1 MKKNL
6 FYYLFAVICSVT
18 LFTSCS
24 DDDDEK
30 MVNPVPQTTFT
41 GENGLQLTYN
51 GAPMPG
57 KKVTFTPDATNA
69 QKATL
74 RLEGEFDLNGILGKA
89 KSAAAREEVSMP
101 TAPGVLPG
109 SPVVTLPVD
118 LTINGDK
125 CSFAGT
131 SETDYCTFSYKG
143 EVSAGAMELALS
155 EVKLKN
161 AKLAGMTWK
170 LKLYD
175 EKDPNET
182 DPIYLVWEAE
192 KKVFDFLPIESVLKA
207 ALRMEL
213 IAAGADHKVSAAE
226 MLGTVLQDV
235 TFMEDGNIVATYKDA
250 ANGGTEWTKS
260 PVNLAQY
267 VVENDNQIKVFL
279 NPAAI
284 IAAVNNAGRAVD
296 VQTVIQQAIQML
308 YPMLVNGVPVAFE
321 QTEDALSVYL
331 NTELLLPLLKT
342 LVVPLLSDEEVVAML
357 VELMKKDPDF
367 SEMAGLAEP
376 MLKAFPEIIESTT
389 KVEIGLN
396 FVK

>member
-89 KSAAAREEVSMP
+89 KSAAAREDVSMP

-170 LKLYD
+170 LKPYD
-175 EKDPNET
+175 KEDPNET

-192 KKVFDFLPIESVLKA
+192 KIVFDFLPIESVLKL
-207 ALRMEL
+207 ALRMKL
-213 IAAGADHKVSAAE
+213 IAAGADHKVSATE

-296 VQTVIQQAIQML
+296 VQTVIQQTIQML

-367 SEMAGLAEP
+367 SEMADLAEP

>member
-89 KSAAAREEVSMP
+89 KSAAAREDVSMP

-118 LTINGDK
+118 LTINGDQ

-170 LKLYD
+170 LKPYD
-175 EKDPNET
+175 KEDPNET
-182 DPIYLVWEAE
+182 DPIYLVWEVE
-192 KKVFDFLPIESVLKA
+192 KKVFDFLPIESVLKF

-213 IAAGADHKVSAAE
+213 IAAGADHKVSATE

-296 VQTVIQQAIQML
+296 VQTVIQQTIQML

-367 SEMAGLAEP
+367 SEMADLAEP

>member
-89 KSAAAREEVSMP
+89 KSAAAREYVSMP

-118 LTINGDK
+118 LTINGDQ

-143 EVSAGAMELALS
+143 EVSAGAMELDLS

-170 LKLYD
+170 LEPYD
-175 EKDPNET
+175 ETNPNET

-192 KKVFDFLPIESVLKA
+192 KKVLGFMPIESVLKI
-207 ALRMEL
+207 ALRMDL
-213 IAAGADHKVSAAE
+213 IAAGADNKISATD

-267 VVENDNQIKVFL
+267 VVENDNQMKVFL

-296 VQTVIQQAIQML
+296 VQAVIQQAIQML
-308 YPMLVNGVPVAFE
+308 YPMLVNGVPVAFG
-321 QTEDALSVYL
+321 QTDDALSVYL

-367 SEMAGLAEP
+367 GEMAGLAEP
-376 MLKAFPEIIESTT
+376 TLKAFPEIIESTT

>member
-74 RLEGEFDLNGILGKA
+74 RLEWEFDLNGILGKA
-89 KSAAAREEVSMP
+89 KSAAAREDVSMP

-170 LKLYD
+170 LKPYD
-175 EKDPNET
+175 KEDPNET

-192 KKVFDFLPIESVLKA
+192 KKVFDFLPIESVLKL

-213 IAAGADHKVSAAE
+213 IAAGADHKVSATE

-296 VQTVIQQAIQML
+296 VQTVIQQTIQML

-367 SEMAGLAEP
+367 SEMADLAEP

>member
-89 KSAAAREEVSMP
+89 KSAAAREDVSMP

-170 LKLYD
+170 LKPYD
-175 EKDPNET
+175 KEDPNET

-192 KKVFDFLPIESVLKA
+192 KKVFDFLPIESVLKL

-213 IAAGADHKVSAAE
+213 IAAGADHKVSATE
-226 MLGTVLQDV
+226 MLETVLQDV

-296 VQTVIQQAIQML
+296 VQTVIQQTIQML

-367 SEMAGLAEP
+367 SEMADLAEP